1 MSTASSEHGGVLQ
14 PRFRFPLIDLLAT
27 PILGFREIRG
37 KAFIDVGGAALKNQ
51 PWQFWSDYQLC
62 GLGPVFPEGCNG
74 RQGGVSDYGF
84 GIQTDF
90 LGLPLHFEF
99 AKQWDFKTSV
109 ADFEGRKG
117 FRFVFFIG
125 PDF

>member
-1 MSTASSEHGGVLQ
+1 MAILVRLSALRPRAHVPGGLQ
-14 PRFRFPLIDLLAT
+14 R
-27 PILGFREIRG
+27 
-37 KAFIDVGGAALKNQ
+37 
-51 PWQFWSDYQLC
+51 
-62 GLGPVFPEGCNG
+62 

-109 ADFEGRKG
+109 ADFEGKKG
-117 FRFVFFIG
+117 FRFLFFIG